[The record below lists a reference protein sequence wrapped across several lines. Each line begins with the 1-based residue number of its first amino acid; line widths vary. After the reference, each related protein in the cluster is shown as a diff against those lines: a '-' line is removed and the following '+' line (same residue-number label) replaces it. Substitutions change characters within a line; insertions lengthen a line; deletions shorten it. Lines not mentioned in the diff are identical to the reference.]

1 MSSLD
6 VDPPARRSPASAAD
20 ALLDAFEAAWTRRE
34 PGDFYAMC
42 AADVHYEDPFC
53 GEPLEGPGA
62 IGRHAERLWA
72 GFPDVRVDGSGERLT
87 DGRYV
92 AAPVKVV
99 GTNSGELEGLPAT
112 RRFVVMRAILYC
124 ELAPGATALLRVRV
138 FCDRYEAAIQLGLLP
153 KPGTL
158 GQKALLALRGFGLTP
173 RR

>member
-1 MSSLD
+1 MS
-6 VDPPARRSPASAAD
+6 D
-20 ALLDAFEAAWTRRE
+20 ALLDAFEAAWTARN
-34 PGDFYAMC
+34 PAAFYEMC

-53 GEPLEGPGA
+53 PEPLEGPGA

-72 GFPDVRVDGSGERLT
+72 GFPDVRADRSGERLT

-99 GTNSGELEGLPAT
+99 GTNSGELEGLPPT
-112 RRFVVMRAILYC
+112 KRFVVVQVVLYC
-124 ELAPGATALLRVRV
+124 ELTPDADALFRVRA

-153 KPGTL
+153 RPGTL
-158 GQKALLALRGFGLTP
+158 GEKALLALRGFGLTP